1 MAGTC
6 QIDRK
11 WLLVFSARFSESW
24 RPAARRGSSAKDRL
38 LPSAA
43 WMKCEEWSLSRILG
57 CLVAKLLIPFVYITL
72 IQRVKWQVRGRLIC
86 SFTCWLWQ
94 RVGFPIQ
101 YSVFPIHL
109 VLWRN
114 QKGVGLLGGG
124 GGVTLDSLGQTSC
137 NLIQS
142 GGGSEEAWFSGSNIL
157 PGCIFKEQVLRIF
170 FFIMRVAEGLKASV
184 FLAKI
189 FFSVVLGL
197 VI

>member
-124 GGVTLDSLGQTSC
+124 GGVTMDSLGQTSC

-142 GGGSEEAWFSGSNIL
+142 GGGSEEAWFSG
-157 PGCIFKEQVLRIF
+157 FLRNRSWEF
-170 FFIMRVAEGLKASV
+170 SSSSWGWLKGLKLQFFWLKYF
-184 FLAKI
+184 FLL
-189 FFSVVLGL
+189 FLGWWYK
-197 VI
+197 